1 MSSSPSSLSLWRRFL
16 LPLTPRTTLPRSRGP
31 MHCGSRCEWAYIR
44 VRLRFLMG
52 GTSVSTCITRSGL
65 ARPLAEDRSFYLRRR
80 RRRSGKETG
89 TISRFARSAPSSSRA
104 FPLPSLFMNSLC
116 PSHQHDA
123 CPRSPSQPRSAGPAD
138 ELIDRSLLGVYAK
151 RSTHRAR
158 EAGGSNGA
166 PKTQVVLAILAD
178 RTSMMLMTCQVTP
191 SGYLAF
197 PKNV

>member
-65 ARPLAEDRSFYLRRR
+65 ARSLAEDRSFYLRRR

-89 TISRFARSAPSSSRA
+89 TISRFGRSAPSSSRA
-104 FPLPSLFMNSLC
+104 FPLPSLFMNSLR
-116 PSHQHDA
+116 PSHQRDA
-123 CPRSPSQPRSAGPAD
+123 CPRSLHNHAHPALRMSSSGRSRMIRPPQLDKAEGGKSAQGAVYVLSARCH
-138 ELIDRSLLGVYAK
+138 EACKGLL
-151 RSTHRAR
+151 
-158 EAGGSNGA
+158 
-166 PKTQVVLAILAD
+166 
-178 RTSMMLMTCQVTP
+178 
-191 SGYLAF
+191 
-197 PKNV
+197 